1 MEEVYLLE
9 EVIMLPDGQRRF
21 RRTRR
26 NLFDSLSE
34 KEFVALTRFT
44 KDGVLRLTERLGAH
58 LTTDS
63 NRGQPVNPADQ
74 VHGQNLIFELQKQT
88 TFNIHFMKDTSL
100 IYSPPPLTTTIICDS
115 FRLPFL
121 LEYWLVTI
129 ITEWGH

>member
-1 MEEVYLLE
+1 
-9 EVIMLPDGQRRF
+9 MLPDGQRRF

-88 TFNIHFMKDTSL
+88 TFNIHFMKDTLL
-100 IYSPPPLTTTIICDS
+100 I
-115 FRLPFL
+115 
-121 LEYWLVTI
+121 
-129 ITEWGH
+129 